1 MLSSLDTIHISAVL
15 EDCIDQLAILGHIMP
30 PSLEGKQD
38 AAQIVDDE
46 LGQILRDQRDLESRY
61 EVLVN
66 QRDDPNS
73 NNRGLLKVQD
83 LQAHSVAK
91 SLRENTNAL
100 NRSFKQNP
108 LTNDSLSKIQADRK
122 FLQDVMEE
130 TLEEIVTRKS
140 FDSLVRAVNKE
151 KEKKA
156 GLQQTILK
164 EEESRKL
171 VKTLQRQLLEVKKEK
186 ESEIQVRVSC
196 TQKRCQ
202 QGENSLKEDL
212 ETLHYKID
220 EEARVN
226 SEIETYL
233 RQHHQTDRHRQT
245 DTDRQTQTDRH
256 RQTDTDRQ
264 TQTDRHRQTD
274 TDRQTQTD
282 RHRQTDTDRQTQTDR
297 HRQTDTDRQT
307 QTDRHRQ
314 TDNLYISTIILE
326 EKVEYWMDKYDRD
339 VEQKQHE
346 LDVLK
351 ASKANDLAK
360 LQELTQKYSEY
371 EKVVIED
378 RVAKEQARRKAEQ
391 ELEELKSAVKIQS
404 WWRGTM
410 VRKQLGPYSKKKKK
424 KGKKGKKSGKK
435 GGKKKKK

>member
-186 ESEIQVRVSC
+186 ESEIQQRNEMIAHLKDQLQEMKAKTSMEGKYIKKDAEVRVSC

-202 QGENSLKEDL
+202 QGESSLKEDL

-233 RQHHQTDRHRQT
+233 RQHHQ
-245 DTDRQTQTDRH
+245 
-256 RQTDTDRQ
+256 
-264 TQTDRHRQTD
+264 
-274 TDRQTQTD
+274 
-282 RHRQTDTDRQTQTDR
+282 
-297 HRQTDTDRQT
+297 
-307 QTDRHRQ
+307 
-314 TDNLYISTIILE
+314 ILE

>member
-186 ESEIQVRVSC
+186 ESEIQQRNEMIAHLKDQLQEMKAKSSMEGKYIKKDAEVRVSC

-233 RQHHQTDRHRQT
+233 RQHHQ
-245 DTDRQTQTDRH
+245 
-256 RQTDTDRQ
+256 
-264 TQTDRHRQTD
+264 
-274 TDRQTQTD
+274 
-282 RHRQTDTDRQTQTDR
+282 
-297 HRQTDTDRQT
+297 
-307 QTDRHRQ
+307 
-314 TDNLYISTIILE
+314 ILE

>member
-30 PSLEGKQD
+30 PSLEGKQG

-186 ESEIQVRVSC
+186 ESEIQQRNEMIAHLKDQLQEMKAKTSMEGKYIKKDAEVRVSC

-233 RQHHQTDRHRQT
+233 RQHHQ
-245 DTDRQTQTDRH
+245 
-256 RQTDTDRQ
+256 
-264 TQTDRHRQTD
+264 
-274 TDRQTQTD
+274 
-282 RHRQTDTDRQTQTDR
+282 
-297 HRQTDTDRQT
+297 
-307 QTDRHRQ
+307 
-314 TDNLYISTIILE
+314 ILE

>member
-1 MLSSLDTIHISAVL
+1 MLSSLDAVHISAVL
-15 EDCIDQLAILGHIMP
+15 EDCVDQLAILGHIMP
-30 PSLEGKQD
+30 PSLEGRPE

-46 LGQILRDQRDLESRY
+46 LGQILQDQRFLESRY
-61 EVLVN
+61 EALMSN
-66 QRDDPNS
+66 RDDPNS
-73 NNRGLLKVQD
+73 NNKSQLKVMDDGQM
-83 LQAHSVAK
+83 QSVTK
-91 SLRENTNAL
+91 SLRESTNAL
-100 NRSFKQNP
+100 NRSFRQNP
-108 LTNDSLSKIQADRK
+108 LTSDSLSKIQADRK
-122 FLQDVMEE
+122 FLQDVMED
-130 TLEEIVTRKS
+130 TLEEVVSRKT
-140 FDSLVRAVNKE
+140 FDALVRAVNTE

-164 EEESRKL
+164 EEESRRL
-171 VKTLQRQLLEVKKEK
+171 VKSLQRQLIEVKKEK
-186 ESEIQVRVSC
+186 ESEIQQRNEMIAHLKDQLQEMKAKTSMEGKYIKKDAEVRVSC

-212 ETLHYKID
+212 ETLRYKI
-220 EEARVN
+220 EEEVRVN
-226 SEIETYL
+226 AEIETYL
-233 RQHHQTDRHRQT
+233 RQHHQ
-245 DTDRQTQTDRH
+245 
-256 RQTDTDRQ
+256 
-264 TQTDRHRQTD
+264 
-274 TDRQTQTD
+274 
-282 RHRQTDTDRQTQTDR
+282 
-297 HRQTDTDRQT
+297 
-307 QTDRHRQ
+307 
-314 TDNLYISTIILE
+314 ILE
-326 EKVEYWMDKYDRD
+326 EKVEYWMEKYDRD

-391 ELEELKSAVKIQS
+391 EEEELKSAIKLQS

-435 GGKKKKK
+435 GGGKKKKK